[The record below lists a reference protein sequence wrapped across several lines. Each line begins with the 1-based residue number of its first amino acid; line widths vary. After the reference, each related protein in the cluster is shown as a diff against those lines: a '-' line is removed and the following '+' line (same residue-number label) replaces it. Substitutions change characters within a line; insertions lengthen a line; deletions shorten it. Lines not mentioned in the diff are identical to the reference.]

1 MINNIDMHSF
11 LVLGFVTRH
20 AVVAMMILLSLSHGA
35 PVDKHSTHCEVSK
48 TARGLIKHLLPMSVI
63 LGGDVYRLYVN
74 VVSLIFF
81 FIHQSSFNKSI
92 S

>member
-35 PVDKHSTHCEVSK
+35 PIDNYSTHCEVSK

-63 LGGDVYRLYVN
+63 LGGDVYRSYVN
-74 VVSLIFF
+74 LVSLIFC
-81 FIHQSSFNKSI
+81 FIP
-92 S
+92 

>member
-11 LVLGFVTRH
+11 LVLGFVKRH

-48 TARGLIKHLLPMSVI
+48 TARGLIKHLLPMSLI
-63 LGGDVYRLYVN
+63 LGGDVYRSYVN
-74 VVSLIFF
+74 LVSLKFC
-81 FIHQSSFNKSI
+81 FIL
-92 S
+92 